1 MKFINDNFLAISRI
15 LLVILLIIFIL
26 LISGRKEKEQII
38 TTQIDTVVTIK
49 TLTKYTKGDDIPFKV
64 LDTIFT
70 NIYKEK
76 HDTAYIVKD
85 YNQIKEYTD
94 SIKQE
99 NNLYV
104 IKDTISQNKIIG
116 RSFKA
121 QVQEKTITIT
131 NNIQAKNKAVLY
143 LGLRSD
149 ISRDYTKM
157 NHNITLS
164 LKTRN
169 KSLYSIG
176 YGMSGYSIGY
186 SIKL

>member
-1 MKFINDNFLAISRI
+1 MIKNGLI
-15 LLVILLIIFIL
+15 VILMLLSIFL
-26 LISGRKEKEQII
+26 FMAKKQRNTV
-38 TTQIDTVVTIK
+38 TTTIDTVTVTK
-49 TLTKYTKGDDIPFKV
+49 EFTKFTKGDKIPYKV

-85 YNQIKEYTD
+85 YNQVKEYTD

-131 NNIQAKNKAVLY
+131 NNIEAKPKAALY
-143 LGLRSD
+143 LGIRSD
-149 ISRDYTKM
+149 LSTDYT
-157 NHNITLS
+157 NVSYSVTLN
-164 LKTRN
+164 LKTR
-169 KSLYSIG
+169 KRGLFSVG
-176 YGMSGYSIGY
+176 YGMSGYSLGY
-186 SIKL
+186 ALKL

>member
-1 MKFINDNFLAISRI
+1 MIKNG
-15 LLVILLIIFIL
+15 IIFIL
-26 LISGRKEKEQII
+26 ILLSLFLFEFRIP
-38 TTQIDTVVTIK
+38 TTTVTKTKIDTVVTTK
-49 TLTKYTKGDDIPFKV
+49 TLTKYIKGNKIPFKV

-76 HDTAYIVKD
+76 HDTTYIVKD
-85 YNQIKEYTD
+85 YNQVKEYTD

-131 NNIQAKNKAVLY
+131 NNIQAKPKAALY
-143 LGLRSD
+143 LGIRSD
-149 ISRDYTKM
+149 LSTDYT
-157 NHNITLS
+157 NVSYSVTLN
-164 LKTRN
+164 LKTR
-169 KSLYSIG
+169 KRGLFSVG
-176 YGMSGYSIGY
+176 YGMSGYSLGY
-186 SIKL
+186 AIKL

>member
-1 MKFINDNFLAISRI
+1 LFEFRI
-15 LLVILLIIFIL
+15 P
-26 LISGRKEKEQII
+26 
-38 TTQIDTVVTIK
+38 TTTVTKTKIDTIVTTK
-49 TLTKYTKGDDIPFKV
+49 TLTKYTKGDNIPFKV

-94 SIKQE
+94 SIKQDS
-99 NNLYV
+99 NLFV
-104 IKDTISQNKIIG
+104 IKDTISQNRIIG

-131 NNIQAKNKAVLY
+131 NNITNKSKAALY

-149 ISRDYTKM
+149 ISTDYTQV
-157 NHNITLS
+157 NHNFIIS
-164 LKTRN
+164 LKTRKKGLFN
-169 KSLYSIG
+169 IG
-176 YGMSGYSIGY
+176 YGMSGYSVGY
-186 SIKL
+186 SLKL

>member
-1 MKFINDNFLAISRI
+1 MIKNG
-15 LLVILLIIFIL
+15 IIFIL
-26 LISGRKEKEQII
+26 ILLSLFLFEFRIP
-38 TTQIDTVVTIK
+38 TTTVTKTKIDTVVTTK
-49 TLTKYTKGDDIPFKV
+49 TLTKYIKGNKIPFKV

-85 YNQIKEYTD
+85 YNQVKEYTD

-131 NNIQAKNKAVLY
+131 NNIEAKPKAALY
-143 LGLRSD
+143 LGIRSD
-149 ISRDYTKM
+149 LSTDYT
-157 NHNITLS
+157 NVSYSVTLN
-164 LKTRN
+164 LKTR
-169 KSLYSIG
+169 KRGLFSLG

-186 SIKL
+186 AIKL